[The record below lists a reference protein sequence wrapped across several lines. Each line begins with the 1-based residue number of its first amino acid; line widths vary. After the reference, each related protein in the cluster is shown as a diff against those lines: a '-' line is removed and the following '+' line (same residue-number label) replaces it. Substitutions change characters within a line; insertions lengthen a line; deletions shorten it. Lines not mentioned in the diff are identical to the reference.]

1 MLLRDPQ
8 PDPEFKRKFNEFDT
22 EREIPA
28 MPKESSLHPSWYDA
42 NWQSGLPKP
51 RAQQD
56 LPVFR
61 EPLDLEKVAARMT
74 WVCMGLFALVVTLI
88 CMGKVVLMVLA
99 LK

>member
-1 MLLRDPQ
+1 MLLRNPQ
-8 PDPEFKRKFNEFDT
+8 PDPEFKHKFNVDT

-28 MPKESSLHPSWYDA
+28 MPKESSLHPSWYDT
-42 NWQSGLPKP
+42 NWQSSVPKP

-61 EPLDLEKVAARMT
+61 DPLDPEKIAARVT
-74 WVCMGLFALVVTLI
+74 WLCMGLFALAVTLI
-88 CMGKVVLMVLA
+88 CMVKVVLMVMA